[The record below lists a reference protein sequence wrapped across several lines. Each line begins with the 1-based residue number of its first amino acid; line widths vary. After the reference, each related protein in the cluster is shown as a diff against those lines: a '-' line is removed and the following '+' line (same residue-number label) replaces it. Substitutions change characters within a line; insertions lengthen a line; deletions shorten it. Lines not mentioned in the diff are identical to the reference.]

1 MTDLYLRS
9 RVRPDAVEMGL
20 VGWLTARTT
29 TRLRQALEPHR
40 SVVCRVRLRDCTGID
55 LDGVF
60 ALLVADMEAGEAGG
74 AVRLFDVPPLVERYL
89 RQHHAGHLLDPVV
102 PAR

>member
-9 RVRPDAVEMGL
+9 RVRPDAVDTGFIGE
-20 VGWLTARTT
+20 LTARTT
-29 TRLRQALEPHR
+29 SPMRQALEPHR
-40 SVVCRVRLRDCTGID
+40 SLVCRVRLRDCTNID

-60 ALLVADMEAGEAGG
+60 ALLVTDMEAGEAGG
-74 AVRLFDVPPLVERYL
+74 AVRLFDVAPLVERYL
-89 RQHHAGHLLDPVV
+89 RRHHAGHLLDPVV